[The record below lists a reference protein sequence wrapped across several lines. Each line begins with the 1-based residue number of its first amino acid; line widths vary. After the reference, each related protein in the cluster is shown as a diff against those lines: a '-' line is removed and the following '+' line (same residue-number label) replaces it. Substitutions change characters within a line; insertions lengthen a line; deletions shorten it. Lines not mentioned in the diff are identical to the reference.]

1 MVGEFKRYSREKQFF
16 NRESEENARARV
28 DEYARVLR
36 CAQRFYEDLVM
47 SYSRGRHVLEYGCG
61 EGEWACRIAE
71 NGASSVTAFDL
82 SEARVEIA
90 QEKARNRHLDNVH
103 FLVANAEALDFE
115 DDAFD
120 FICGTAIL
128 HHLDLHK
135 ALSEM
140 SRVLRPRGAAVF
152 MEPLGHNPLVNLH
165 RRLTPHLRTEDEH
178 PLVVDDCKIAR
189 PFFRGRCALLRLALF
204 VGHTVQEDQLFCALN
219 ESTRCRGSVF
229 VRTRTPF
236 EEIRLVLRGG
246 IYSKAKL
253 TWA

>member
-152 MEPLGHNPLVNLH
+152 MEPLGHNPLINLY

-189 PFFRGRCALLRLALF
+189 PFFEVDVHCFGLLSLLAIPFRKTSYFARLTKALDAADRFLFEHVPRLKRYAWYCVVVL
-204 VGHTVQEDQLFCALN
+204 
-219 ESTRCRGSVF
+219 
-229 VRTRTPF
+229 TPKP
-236 EEIRLVLRGG
+236 
-246 IYSKAKL
+246 S
-253 TWA
+253 